1 MHAFS
6 TPLHHQTERAPCRD
20 TSLMTRLARPATT
33 ALAALALTLGSAAA
47 QAQDALEFAIAPFLP
62 ETELTEAYTP
72 VAEYL
77 SEEIGEPVEL
87 KLYPSYLAF
96 WEATRG
102 GSDFD
107 IVLDAAPVTDFR
119 AQRQDWRVIARFDGE
134 VTQSLITRE
143 DDLVFSP
150 SELVNEPVAVQ
161 PSPSVSALVLY
172 HLFPNPV
179 QQPKLVFRE
188 TNRDVAEAV
197 IDGDVRAAVMP
208 TPLVGGYGSLYTV
221 VTTDSLPFLA
231 FSVSPRVT
239 PGATNALRE
248 ALISFGDTDEGQEI
262 LRSQNLTEIVPA
274 DNGLYRGHSELLQ
287 GTYGY

>member
-1 MHAFS
+1 MHAFP
-6 TPLHHQTERAPCRD
+6 THDAPSESDSRRNAG
-20 TSLMTRLARPATT
+20 LLRRLARSAITAVAATGI
-33 ALAALALTLGSAAA
+33 LLGSTAA

-62 ETELTEAYTP
+62 ENELTEAYTP
-72 VAEYL
+72 IVEYL
-77 SEEIGEPVEL
+77 SEEVDRPVEL

-102 GSDFD
+102 GSDYD

-119 AQRQDWRVIARFDGE
+119 AQRQDWQVIARFDGE

-150 SELVNEPVAVQ
+150 TELVNEPVAVQ

-172 HLFPNPV
+172 QLFPNPV
-179 QQPKLVFRE
+179 QQPQLKFRE

-197 IDGDVRAAVMP
+197 IDGEVRAGVMP

-221 VTTDSLPFLA
+221 VTTESLPFLA
-231 FSVSPRVT
+231 FSVSPSVSPRT
-239 PGATNALRE
+239 ADTLQE
-248 ALISFGDTDEGQEI
+248 ALLSFGDTDEGQKI
-262 LRSQNLTEIVPA
+262 LRSQNLTAIVRA
-274 DNGLYRGHSELLQ
+274 NNRLYRGHAELLQ